1 LIGVAFLEADAFTAV
16 AFFSAGAAAV
26 FFVTTEEDL
35 LVLAVFFSQDSFLF
49 TIGVFLDR
57 K

>member
-35 LVLAVFFSQDSFLF
+35 LVLAAFFSQDSFLF

>member
-1 LIGVAFLEADAFTAV
+1 L
-16 AFFSAGAAAV
+16 AAV
-26 FFVTTEEDL
+26 FFVTAEEDL
-35 LVLAVFFSQDSFLF
+35 LVLAAFFSQDSFLF